1 MLLMLVQNAKIIKQQ
16 MVTIWCIVLEENTII
31 FKQIAVGYTHKK

>member
-1 MLLMLVQNAKIIKQQ
+1 MFVQNAKIIKQQ

-31 FKQIAVGYTHKK
+31 FKHDNTNHKA